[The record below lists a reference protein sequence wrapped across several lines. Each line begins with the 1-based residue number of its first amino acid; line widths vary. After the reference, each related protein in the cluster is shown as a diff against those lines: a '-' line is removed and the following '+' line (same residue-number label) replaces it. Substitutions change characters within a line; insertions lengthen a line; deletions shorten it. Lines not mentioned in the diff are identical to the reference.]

1 MKTISSLMIVL
12 LLLLNGIM
20 TSSPHVQAQEVEVIA
35 ENLEIPWSIQKYED
49 NFYITERGGSIVEV
63 SSGHMERQDV
73 NLAFSLWDGG
83 EAGLLGLLLRDD
95 FAQSQRAYA
104 YYTYQEGDKFAN
116 RLVVLELMDGVW
128 NEVDIIL
135 DGIPSANIH
144 DGGRLAI
151 GPDRHLYVTTGD
163 AAEPAWSQEL
173 DSLAGKILRLTLEGE
188 IPADNPFENSYVYSY
203 GHRNPQGLAWDA
215 EGNLYASE
223 HGNQSHDEIN
233 QIQIGQNY
241 GWPLIEGLE
250 EADGMQAPLFTSG
263 SDYTWAPSGMAV
275 HEGSLYVA
283 ALRGNAILV
292 FDLASGQMEEWATNY
307 GRIRDIYIEDGVL
320 YFITNN
326 TDGRGSPLENDDKL
340 YRINLN

>member
-151 GPDRHLYVTTGD
+151 G
-163 AAEPAWSQEL
+163 
-173 DSLAGKILRLTLEGE
+173 
-188 IPADNPFENSYVYSY
+188 
-203 GHRNPQGLAWDA
+203 
-215 EGNLYASE
+215 
-223 HGNQSHDEIN
+223 
-233 QIQIGQNY
+233 
-241 GWPLIEGLE
+241 LI
-250 EADGMQAPLFTSG
+250 
-263 SDYTWAPSGMAV
+263 
-275 HEGSLYVA
+275 
-283 ALRGNAILV
+283 AIY
-292 FDLASGQMEEWATNY
+292 M
-307 GRIRDIYIEDGVL
+307 
-320 YFITNN
+320 
-326 TDGRGSPLENDDKL
+326 
-340 YRINLN
+340 